1 MDIYSILLI
10 ILTILSLMELIGS
23 SRSLAIGI
31 ITVTSKKKTI
41 DLKQGIIVLI
51 AVTLTLVS
59 ALRGLTIG
67 RDLINYIPR
76 YSTLGSSDWGSL
88 FTLADRYSFEY
99 GFAVFCK
106 LLYMIDPDPGFFL
119 IVTSVIIGLG
129 FYKFSKLSKLPLTTF
144 FIIYSFGLYGSSMNI
159 VRQFLAFSI
168 FVFGIRFLT
177 ERKLIKYILVVLL
190 AMSIH
195 TMSILYFL
203 LYCLYI
209 KEFDRKSLIILI
221 GISGI
226 LAVIGPSFLGAII
239 SRTSFAWYLSGL
251 GKGSGE
257 STLVLLSF
265 ILIGAYIYRKKI
277 FEIDKQDNL
286 CMWGLAI
293 AIVFNSM
300 ALSFAIFARIMTFFT
315 PFMAILVPDLVYAL
329 KKKGTNVYIL
339 LGILMICFYIFYYMY
354 VLMGET
360 GQGVS
365 EAWYPYMLR

>member
-1 MDIYSILLI
+1 MMDIYSILLI

-195 TMSILYFL
+195 TM
-203 LYCLYI
+203 
-209 KEFDRKSLIILI
+209 
-221 GISGI
+221 
-226 LAVIGPSFLGAII
+226 
-239 SRTSFAWYLSGL
+239 
-251 GKGSGE
+251 
-257 STLVLLSF
+257 
-265 ILIGAYIYRKKI
+265 
-277 FEIDKQDNL
+277 
-286 CMWGLAI
+286 
-293 AIVFNSM
+293 
-300 ALSFAIFARIMTFFT
+300 
-315 PFMAILVPDLVYAL
+315 
-329 KKKGTNVYIL
+329 
-339 LGILMICFYIFYYMY
+339 
-354 VLMGET
+354 
-360 GQGVS
+360 
-365 EAWYPYMLR
+365 